1 MGKKA
6 YAEVEAL
13 HEDRTMSDEQ
23 VRAYARNLI
32 QGIET
37 QQRREFFNT
46 WLNKLN
52 LGRVVARLEEQG
64 KITA

>member
-6 YAEVEAL
+6 YEEVEPL

-23 VRAYARNLI
+23 ITAYARNFVRGMEL
-32 QGIET
+32 QN
-37 QQRREFFNT
+37 RREFYNG
-46 WLNKLN
+46 WLEKLN

-64 KITA
+64 KIAA

>member
-6 YAEVEAL
+6 YEDVEAL
-13 HEDRTMSDEQ
+13 HEDRTMSDDQ
-23 VRAYARNLI
+23 IRAYARNFV
-32 QGIET
+32 QGIEI
-37 QQRREFFNT
+37 QQRRDFFNT

-52 LGRVVARLEEQG
+52 LGGVVARLEEQG